1 MPPPRRAA
9 RRWQPA
15 LATAAVLVLSLGV
28 LLQVQRDP
36 VARQAASALPEATE
50 SVAATAPVV
59 APSEVLSEGAA
70 GAAPSATDA
79 AVPEP
84 TPTPEAAERKAAK
97 PASAK
102 WERPVMA
109 NAMPSPPPPP
119 QPIAPAP
126 APAMAMDAASAAAA
140 PLEDRAEIESM
151 ASQKRRDRAAE
162 REGKAATLERQ
173 QAASESGLGA
183 MSKSLRA
190 PIAPQFMATPQSAPA
205 AAATIE
211 QWARS
216 CEGPAA
222 FPPGEF
228 SWRGLPV
235 RSWSAQA
242 DARRR
247 VSSLR
252 FSTEATR
259 EEITGALGLLGARA
273 EFTVA
278 GCAVPV
284 VRDLRA
290 DDGWALV
297 CECSRIAEE

>member
-1 MPPPRRAA
+1 M
-9 RRWQPA
+9 
-15 LATAAVLVLSLGV
+15 
-28 LLQVQRDP
+28 
-36 VARQAASALPEATE
+36 AS
-50 SVAATAPVV
+50 
-59 APSEVLSEGAA
+59 
-70 GAAPSATDA
+70 
-79 AVPEP
+79 
-84 TPTPEAAERKAAK
+84 
-97 PASAK
+97 
-102 WERPVMA
+102 
-109 NAMPSPPPPP
+109 AMPSPPPPPP

-126 APAMAMDAASAAAA
+126 APAMAMDAAPAAAA

-151 ASQKRRDRAAE
+151 ASQKRRDRAAEAE

-190 PIAPQFMATPQSAPA
+190 PIAPQFMASPQSAPA
-205 AAATIE
+205 AAATVE

-235 RSWSAQA
+235 RSWSAEV
-242 DARRR
+242 DATRR

-259 EEITGALGLLGARA
+259 EEIIGALGLLGARV
-273 EFTVA
+273 EFTAA
-278 GCAVPV
+278 GCAVPI
-284 VRDLRA
+284 VRELRV
-290 DDGWALV
+290 DGGWALV
-297 CECSRIAEE
+297 CECRRTAEE